1 MSGRAEGRPGGR
13 AGRIGRESEALGS
26 CGAGEARGRAALE
39 RPVGMGG
46 EGGACLGAGE
56 KGERRAHP
64 AGKGRPGH
72 RGGRLFALEKELK
85 RLRGPTAAG
94 A

>member
-1 MSGRAEGRPGGR
+1 MRVRRWA
-13 AGRIGRESEALGS
+13 AAALGRR
-26 CGAGEARGRAALE
+26 GEGQLWRSWGEGQE
-39 RPVGMGG
+39 RPVGVGG

-64 AGKGRPGH
+64 AGKGPPGH
-72 RGGRLFALEKELK
+72 RGARLFALEKEPK